1 MKNNSLA
8 SRQAGFTLVEIAIV
22 LMILGLLIGG
32 ILRGQELLSSAR
44 VRNLLDQKSS
54 IQTAYLGFLDRYK
67 TIPGDLTAQQ
77 AATYGLGLV
86 GGTWG
91 GDGMATI
98 SLDSPVA
105 FQNLTV
111 TGFISCGS
119 CNATNIENPTINN
132 SPTNVFGGVLRLGTA
147 SSSTTGADDTY
158 LDTTAGSNLF
168 LSLGGLIPATVL
180 VEADRKSDDGN
191 PAKGSFR
198 FSRFDT
204 PEANTGCVS
213 INATV
218 ANSTYANPGGSNCE
232 GGWKF

>member
-1 MKNNSLA
+1 
-8 SRQAGFTLVEIAIV
+8 
-22 LMILGLLIGG
+22 
-32 ILRGQELLSSAR
+32 
-44 VRNLLDQKSS
+44 
-54 IQTAYLGFLDRYK
+54 
-67 TIPGDLTAQQ
+67 
-77 AATYGLGLV
+77 
-86 GGTWG
+86 
-91 GDGMATI
+91 MATI

-111 TGFISCGS
+111 TGFISCGT

-147 SSSTTGADDTY
+147 SSSTTGADSTY
-158 LDTTAGSNLF
+158 LDTATGSNLF
-168 LSLGGLIPATVL
+168 LSLGSLIPATVL